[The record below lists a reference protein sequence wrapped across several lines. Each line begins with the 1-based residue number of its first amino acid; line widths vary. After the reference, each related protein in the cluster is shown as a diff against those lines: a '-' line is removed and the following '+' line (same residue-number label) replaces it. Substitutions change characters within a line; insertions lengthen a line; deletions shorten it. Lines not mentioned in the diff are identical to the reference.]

1 MKNTSKAI
9 CILSAFTFLISLCS
23 CGLLPSKK
31 PEVVNKDIRLSSD
44 ILDKI
49 GLEEKWVIQDLGG
62 PQTTIKAMLKK
73 GSALYI
79 FNSNSSFY
87 CINMLTG
94 GVNWEA
100 RFPQKLGNL
109 AQLST
114 YNNRVLIALSNEIFE
129 LNVEN
134 GNETNHWVLP
144 FTPTTSIARDE
155 ELLFAGASDDRFYC
169 MKLPLLTTV
178 WKSLQ
183 TEQPKDVIWLDT
195 REEKGKRVGN
205 VFFTCDNGT
214 MYAAKYDKRQ
224 LVWELKTSGS
234 IPGSVFDKDQ
244 CFVPSTDTALY
255 CVNKENGNIFWKYLA
270 GGKLYEVPAVTEKF
284 VYQPILN
291 KSLVC
296 LERYPEGK
304 TPAEGHE
311 RLIPKVRW
319 ELKTGTKML
328 SEVGD
333 RVFTVNEAGQM
344 VVMNNKTGQKEYAFY
359 MPNVD
364 TFCSNTE
371 DDLLLLANK
380 TGDILVLQT
389 TQY

>member
-9 CILSAFTFLISLCS
+9 CFLLAFTLVISVGG
-23 CGLLPSKK
+23 CGLLPKK
-31 PEVVNKDIRLSSD
+31 TPPVNKNIRLSSD

-62 PQTTIKAMLKK
+62 PQTTIQTLLKK
-73 GSALYI
+73 NADLYI
-79 FNSNSSFY
+79 FNSNSSLY
-87 CINMLTG
+87 CINMMTG

-100 RFPQKLGNL
+100 RFPRKLGTL

-114 YNNRVLIALSNEIFE
+114 YKNRVLIALSNEIFE
-129 LNVEN
+129 LNIEN

-155 ELLFAGASDDRFYC
+155 KLLFAGASDDRFYC
-169 MKLPLLTTV
+169 LKLPLLTTV

-183 TEQPKDVIWLDT
+183 SEQPKDVIWLDT
-195 REEKGKRVGN
+195 QDVNGKRIGN
-205 VFFTCDNGT
+205 VYFTCDNGT
-214 MYAAKYDKRQ
+214 MYAAKYDKRE
-224 LVWELKTSGS
+224 LIWELKTSGA

-255 CVNKENGNIFWKYLA
+255 CVNKSDGKIFWKYLA
-270 GGKLYEVPAVTEKF
+270 GGKLFKVPAVTSNF

-296 LERYPEGK
+296 LERYPNGM
-304 TPAEGHE
+304 TPDKGYE
-311 RLIPKVRW
+311 RIIPKVRW
-319 ELKTGTKML
+319 ELKKGTQML

-359 MPNVD
+359 LPNVD

-371 DDLLLLANK
+371 DDMLILANK
-380 TGDILVLQT
+380 TGDIMVLQT
-389 TQY
+389 NRY